1 MDNAV
6 MTNRADKPDLTPA
19 IFRRFLQI
27 VGSVLLF
34 GGLLFVS
41 AGRLNWL
48 WAWAYL
54 GLTVAMLALNA
65 AVLMRRSPELV
76 AERSR
81 GMEKAKGWDKT
92 ITTLMVIP
100 GLALYVVPG
109 LDVRFGWSAPVALWV
124 HFVGLLIVLLG
135 NLLVLWAMAANTYF
149 AKDVRIQDER
159 SQTVADGGPY
169 RLVRH
174 PGYVGMVIGQLALA
188 LVLGSWWTL
197 VPAALSLTCFVART
211 ALEDRTLQ
219 AELPGYREYA
229 QRTRYRL
236 LPGVW

>member
-6 MTNRADKPDLTPA
+6 MTNRADRPNLLPA
-19 IFRRFLQI
+19 ILKRAVQV
-27 VGSVLLF
+27 VGYMVLIAA
-34 GGLLFVS
+34 LLFVS
-41 AGRLNWL
+41 AGRLDWL
-48 WAWAYL
+48 WGWVYV
-54 GLTVAMLALNA
+54 GLSLAMLAFNA
-65 AVLMRRSPELV
+65 VVLMTRSPELV

-81 GMEKAKGWDKT
+81 TKDTAKGWDKILT
-92 ITTLMVIP
+92 KVMLIPWLWMYVI
-100 GLALYVVPG
+100 PG

-124 HFVGLLIVLLG
+124 HLAGLLIVLLG

-159 SQTVADGGPY
+159 GQTVADGGPY

-219 AELPGYREYA
+219 AELPGYAEYA

-236 LPGVW
+236 LPGLW